1 MTKEN
6 HTSLLKMIHF
16 SSRIEEAS
24 VKGFFYGHCGKR
36 FQKHSFQCW
45 NYGCFGHSDYYIFS
59 IQIIGIY
66 QGNQSRAARE
76 GTFASRGCHR
86 AFEVDA
92 FVYFALAFVRPHQC
106 RACGNC
112 GYIPA

>member
-24 VKGFFYGHCGKR
+24 VKGFFYGYSGKR

-59 IQIIGIY
+59 IQIIKLFIQRKKSIIRLLLLKLLY
-66 QGNQSRAARE
+66 LL
-76 GTFASRGCHR
+76 
-86 AFEVDA
+86 D
-92 FVYFALAFVRPHQC
+92 
-106 RACGNC
+106 
-112 GYIPA
+112 